1 MNGDL
6 MNGDLK
12 NGDPMNQVQAAQSVS
27 IVEVSPR
34 DGLQNEKVPV
44 STEDKLA
51 LINGLIS
58 LGARRIEAVSFVNPR
73 KVPQMADA
81 EAVMAGVPRN
91 SGASFIG
98 LVLNTRGAI
107 RAVDAGVDEMNYVLP
122 VTDAFAKANQNTTVT
137 AALDSL
143 EEVSSIASAARIPLT
158 VTAAVAFGCPYQ
170 GDVPAEQTLSVVRSA
185 MQRAA
190 LAEVALADTIG
201 CAVPWQVGDVFAAL
215 RAETDLQLRAHLH
228 ETRHTALANTYA
240 AMAAGVTVFDSAV
253 GGLGG
258 CPFAPG
264 AAGNVSTEDLAWM
277 LGRAGFDTTIDP
289 AGATELGRWI
299 CAKVETAPRSGLA
312 GAGVFPQAV

>member
-1 MNGDL
+1 MND
-6 MNGDLK
+6 
-12 NGDPMNQVQAAQSVS
+12 VQAARSVS
-27 IVEVSPR
+27 IVDVSPR

-44 STEDKLA
+44 STEDKLR
-51 LINGLIS
+51 LINELIS

-81 EAVMAGVPRN
+81 DAVMAGVPRDT
-91 SGASFIG
+91 GASFIG
-98 LVLNTRGAI
+98 LVLNTRGAV

-122 VTDAFAKANQNTTVT
+122 VTDAFAAANQNTTVV

-143 EEVSSIASAARIPLT
+143 EEVSSIAAAASIPLT

-170 GDVPAEQTLSVVRSA
+170 GDVSQEQTLSVVRSA
-185 MQRAA
+185 LQRAM

-201 CAVPWQVGDVFAAL
+201 CAVPWQVGEVFAGL
-215 RAETDLQLRAHLH
+215 RSETDVRLRAHLH

-240 AMAAGVTVFDSAV
+240 AMAAGVGVFDSAV

-277 LGRAGFDTTIDP
+277 LGRAGFETSIDP
-289 AGATELGRWI
+289 VRATELGRWI
-299 CAKVETAPRSGLA
+299 CAKVGTAPRSGLA
-312 GAGVFPQAV
+312 GAGVFPKAA

>member
-1 MNGDL
+1 MNDVPGS
-6 MNGDLK
+6 
-12 NGDPMNQVQAAQSVS
+12 QAVS
-27 IVEVSPR
+27 IVDVSPR

-44 STEDKLA
+44 STDDKLR
-51 LINGLIS
+51 LINELIS

-81 EAVMAGVPRN
+81 DAVMAGVPRDT
-91 SGASFIG
+91 GASFIG
-98 LVLNTRGAI
+98 LVLNTRGAV

-122 VTDAFAKANQNTTVT
+122 VTDAFAAANQNTTVA

-143 EEVSSIASAARIPLT
+143 EEVSSIAAAASIPLT

-170 GDVPAEQTLSVVRSA
+170 GDVSQEQTLSVVRSA
-185 MQRAA
+185 LQRAM

-201 CAVPWQVGDVFAAL
+201 CAVPWQVGEVFAGL
-215 RAETDLQLRAHLH
+215 RSETDVRLRAHLH

-240 AMAAGVTVFDSAV
+240 AMAAGVGVFDSAV

-277 LGRAGFDTTIDP
+277 LGRAGFETSIDP
-289 AGATELGRWI
+289 VRATELGRWI
-299 CAKVETAPRSGLA
+299 CAKVGTAPRSGLA
-312 GAGVFPQAV
+312 GAGVFPKAA

>member
-1 MNGDL
+1 MTDI
-6 MNGDLK
+6 
-12 NGDPMNQVQAAQSVS
+12 QARRSVS
-27 IVEVSPR
+27 VVDVSPR

-44 STEDKLA
+44 STGDKLR
-51 LINGLIS
+51 LINELIS

-81 EAVMAGVPRN
+81 EAVMAGVPRD

-98 LVLNTRGAI
+98 LVLNTRGAV
-107 RAVDAGVDEMNYVLP
+107 RAADAGVDEMNYVLP
-122 VTDAFAKANQNTTVT
+122 VTDAFAAANQNTTVA

-143 EEVSSIASAARIPLT
+143 EEVSSIAAAASIPLT

-170 GDVPAEQTLSVVRSA
+170 GDVPGEQTLSAVRSA
-185 MQRAA
+185 LQRAT

-201 CAVPWQVGDVFAAL
+201 CAVPWQVGEVFAAL
-215 RAETDLQLRAHLH
+215 RAETDVQLRAHLH

-240 AMAAGVTVFDSAV
+240 AMAAGVAVFDSAV

-264 AAGNVSTEDLAWM
+264 AAGNVSTEDLVWM
-277 LGRAGFDTTIDP
+277 LGRAGFETEIDP
-289 AGATELGRWI
+289 ERATELGRWI
-299 CAKVETAPRSGLA
+299 CAKVGTVPRSGLA
-312 GAGVFPQAV
+312 GAGVFPGTA

>member
-1 MNGDL
+1 MNEA
-6 MNGDLK
+6 
-12 NGDPMNQVQAAQSVS
+12 QASTAVS
-27 IVEVSPR
+27 IVDVSPR

-44 STEDKLA
+44 TTQDKLR
-51 LINGLIS
+51 LINELIA

-81 EAVMAGVPRN
+81 DAVMEGVPRDA
-91 SGASFIG
+91 GASFIG
-98 LVLNTRGAI
+98 LVLNTRGAV

-122 VTDAFAKANQNTTVT
+122 VTDAFAAANQNTTVA
-137 AALDSL
+137 AALDAL
-143 EEVSSIASAARIPLT
+143 EEVSSIAAGASIPLT

-170 GDVPAEQTLSVVRSA
+170 GDVPKEQTLAVVRSA
-185 MQRAA
+185 LQRGA

-201 CAVPWQVGDVFAAL
+201 CAVPWQVGDVFGEL
-215 RAETDLQLRAHLH
+215 RSETGVQLRAHLH

-240 AMAAGVTVFDSAV
+240 AMAAGVGVFDSAV

-264 AAGNVSTEDLAWM
+264 AAGNISTEDLVWM
-277 LGRAGFDTTIDP
+277 LGRAGFETSIDP
-289 AGATELGRWI
+289 VAATELGRWI

-312 GAGVFPQAV
+312 GAGVFPKAA

>member
-1 MNGDL
+1 MTD
-6 MNGDLK
+6 
-12 NGDPMNQVQAAQSVS
+12 VQAARSVS
-27 IVEVSPR
+27 IVDVSPR

-44 STEDKLA
+44 STEDKLR
-51 LINGLIS
+51 LIDELIS

-81 EAVMAGVPRN
+81 DAVMAGVPRDR
-91 SGASFIG
+91 GASFIG
-98 LVLNTRGAI
+98 LVLNTRGAL

-122 VTDAFAKANQNTTVT
+122 VTDAFATANQNTTVA

-143 EEVSSIASAARIPLT
+143 EEVSAIAAAAAIPLT

-170 GDVPAEQTLSVVRSA
+170 GDVPQEQVLSVARSA
-185 MQRAA
+185 LRRGS
-190 LAEVALADTIG
+190 LAELALADTIG
-201 CAVPWQVGDVFAAL
+201 CAVPWQVGELFTAL
-215 RAETDLQLRAHLH
+215 RSETDVQLRAHLH

-240 AMAAGVTVFDSAV
+240 AMAAGVGVFDSAV

-277 LGRAGFDTTIDP
+277 LGRAGFDTSIDP
-289 AGATELGRWI
+289 VRATELGRWI

-312 GAGVFPQAV
+312 GAGAFPSAA

>member
-1 MNGDL
+1 MND
-6 MNGDLK
+6 
-12 NGDPMNQVQAAQSVS
+12 VQASRSVS
-27 IVEVSPR
+27 IVDVSPR

-44 STEDKLA
+44 STDDKLR

-81 EAVMAGVPRN
+81 DAVMAGVPRDT
-91 SGASFIG
+91 GASFIG
-98 LVLNTRGAI
+98 LVLNTRGAV

-122 VTDAFAKANQNTTVT
+122 VTDAFAAANQNTTVA

-143 EEVSSIASAARIPLT
+143 EEVSSIAAAASIPLT

-170 GDVPAEQTLSVVRSA
+170 GDVSKEQTLSVVRSA
-185 MQRAA
+185 LQRAM

-201 CAVPWQVGDVFAAL
+201 CAVPWQVGEVFAGL
-215 RAETDLQLRAHLH
+215 RSETDVRLRAHLH

-240 AMAAGVTVFDSAV
+240 AMAAGVGVFDSAV

-277 LGRAGFDTTIDP
+277 LGRAGFETSIDP
-289 AGATELGRWI
+289 VRATELGRWI

-312 GAGVFPQAV
+312 GAGVFPKAA

>member
-1 MNGDL
+1 MTDI
-6 MNGDLK
+6 
-12 NGDPMNQVQAAQSVS
+12 QARRPVSV
-27 IVEVSPR
+27 VDVSPR

-44 STEDKLA
+44 STGDKLR
-51 LINGLIS
+51 LINELIS

-81 EAVMAGVPRN
+81 EAVMAGVPRD

-98 LVLNTRGAI
+98 LVLNTKGAV
-107 RAVDAGVDEMNYVLP
+107 RAADAGVDEMNYVLP
-122 VTDAFAKANQNTTVT
+122 VTDAFAAANQNTTVA

-143 EEVSSIASAARIPLT
+143 EEVSSIAAAASIPLT

-170 GDVPAEQTLSVVRSA
+170 GDVPGEQTLSAVRSA
-185 MQRAA
+185 LQRAK

-201 CAVPWQVGDVFAAL
+201 CAVPWQVGEVFAAL
-215 RAETDLQLRAHLH
+215 RAETGVPLRAHLH

-240 AMAAGVTVFDSAV
+240 AMAAGVAVFDSAV

-264 AAGNVSTEDLAWM
+264 AAGNVSTEDLVWM
-277 LGRAGFDTTIDP
+277 LGRAGFETEIDP
-289 AGATELGRWI
+289 ERATELGRWI
-299 CAKVETAPRSGLA
+299 CAKVGTVPRSGLA
-312 GAGVFPQAV
+312 GAGVFPKPA

>member
-1 MNGDL
+1 MNH
-6 MNGDLK
+6 
-12 NGDPMNQVQAAQSVS
+12 VQASRPIS
-27 IVEVSPR
+27 IVDVSPR

-44 STEDKLA
+44 STEDKLR
-51 LINGLIS
+51 LINELIF

-81 EAVMAGVPRN
+81 DAVMAGVPREA
-91 SGASFIG
+91 GASFIG
-98 LVLNTRGAI
+98 LVLNTKGAV

-122 VTDAFAKANQNTTVT
+122 VTDAFAAANQKTTVA

-143 EEVSSIASAARIPLT
+143 EEVSSIAAEASIPLT

-170 GDVPAEQTLSVVRSA
+170 GDVPKEQTLAVVRSA
-185 MQRAA
+185 LQRGA
-190 LAEVALADTIG
+190 LAEIALADTIG
-201 CAVPWQVGDVFAAL
+201 CAVPWQVGDVFGEL
-215 RAETDLQLRAHLH
+215 RSETDVQLRAHLH

-240 AMAAGVTVFDSAV
+240 AMAAGVGVFDSAV

-264 AAGNVSTEDLAWM
+264 AAGNISTEDLVWM
-277 LGRAGFDTTIDP
+277 LERAGFSTSIDP
-289 AGATELGRWI
+289 VAATELGRWI

-312 GAGVFPQAV
+312 GAGVFPKAA

>member
-1 MNGDL
+1 MND
-6 MNGDLK
+6 
-12 NGDPMNQVQAAQSVS
+12 VQASRSVS
-27 IVEVSPR
+27 IVDVSPR

-44 STEDKLA
+44 STDDKLR

-81 EAVMAGVPRN
+81 DAVMAGVPRDT
-91 SGASFIG
+91 GASFIG
-98 LVLNTRGAI
+98 LVLNTRGAV

-122 VTDAFAKANQNTTVT
+122 VTDAFAAANQNTTVA

-143 EEVSSIASAARIPLT
+143 EEVSSIAAAASIPLT

-170 GDVPAEQTLSVVRSA
+170 GDVSKEQALSVVRSA
-185 MQRAA
+185 LQRAMV
-190 LAEVALADTIG
+190 AEVALADTIG
-201 CAVPWQVGDVFAAL
+201 CAVPWQVGEVFAGL
-215 RAETDLQLRAHLH
+215 RSETDVRLRAHLH

-240 AMAAGVTVFDSAV
+240 AMAAGVGVFDSAV

-277 LGRAGFDTTIDP
+277 LGRAGFETSIDP
-289 AGATELGRWI
+289 VRATELGRWI

-312 GAGVFPQAV
+312 GAGVFPKAA

>member
-1 MNGDL
+1 MND
-6 MNGDLK
+6 
-12 NGDPMNQVQAAQSVS
+12 VQASRSVS
-27 IVEVSPR
+27 IVDVSPR

-44 STEDKLA
+44 STDDKLR

-81 EAVMAGVPRN
+81 DAVMAGVPRDT
-91 SGASFIG
+91 GASFIG
-98 LVLNTRGAI
+98 LILNTRGAV

-122 VTDAFAKANQNTTVT
+122 VTDAFAAANQNTTVA

-143 EEVSSIASAARIPLT
+143 EEVSSIAAAASIPLT

-170 GDVPAEQTLSVVRSA
+170 GDVSKEQTLSVVRSA
-185 MQRAA
+185 LQRAM

-201 CAVPWQVGDVFAAL
+201 CAVPWQVGEVFAGL
-215 RAETDLQLRAHLH
+215 RSETDVRLRAHLH

-240 AMAAGVTVFDSAV
+240 AMAAGVGVFDSAV

-277 LGRAGFDTTIDP
+277 LGRAGFETSIDP
-289 AGATELGRWI
+289 VRATELGRWI

-312 GAGVFPQAV
+312 GAGVFPKAA